1 MWLLDANMDV
11 HLLALLQ
18 QFGQKTEAT
27 TRRGW
32 AALNNGDLVS
42 MAIQEGF
49 TCLLTQDHLFA
60 EAAARALKT
69 HPKFAVVVVHLPQC
83 PWTQYQEIF
92 RAAWLKSSIVPEP
105 GKVIHWP
112 SGTNK

>member
-42 MAIQEGF
+42 IAVKEGF
-49 TCLLTQDHLFA
+49 TCLLTQDRLFA
-60 EAAARALKT
+60 EAAARALKA
-69 HPKFAVVVVHLPQC
+69 PIQP
-83 PWTQYQEIF
+83 
-92 RAAWLKSSIVPEP
+92 VP
-105 GKVIHWP
+105 GQILHWP
-112 SGTNK
+112 SIP

>member
-18 QFGQKTEAT
+18 QFGQKAEAT

-32 AALNNGDLVS
+32 GSLSNGDLVS
-42 MAIQEGF
+42 TAIKEGF
-49 TCLLTQDHLFA
+49 TCVLTQDRLFA

-69 HPKFAVVVVHLPQC
+69 HPEFAVVVVHLPQR
-83 PWTQYQEIF
+83 PWQQYQETF
-92 RAAWLKSSIVPEP
+92 KTAWTNSAITPAP

-112 SGTNK
+112 